1 MILGGAKYTTSN
13 NQGPSYVF
21 EVRGAKKIF
30 VGSFEDFFQNMAK
43 GPVKFPK
50 LKGGRSP
57 WPHSPSN
64 VGPGNNRSFENWF
77 CISLG
82 IVVVQL
88 LINSFE

>member
-57 WPHSPSN
+57 WPYSPTLALAIIE
-64 VGPGNNRSFENWF
+64 VLKIGFVFLW
-77 CISLG
+77 
-82 IVVVQL
+82 V
-88 LINSFE
+88 